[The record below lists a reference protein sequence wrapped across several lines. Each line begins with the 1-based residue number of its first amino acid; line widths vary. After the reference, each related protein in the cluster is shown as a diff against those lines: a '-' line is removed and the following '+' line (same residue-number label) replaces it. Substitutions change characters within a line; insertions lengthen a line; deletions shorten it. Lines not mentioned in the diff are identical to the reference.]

1 MQNVDTGAT
10 QPADEM
16 DFAEHA
22 NTYRHFLSGAKY
34 GTVIIGALL
43 VAMAAG
49 LVGPFGFI
57 SSLIIFILI
66 SAIGLY
72 ILR

>member
-1 MQNVDTGAT
+1 MQNVDTGSA
-10 QPADEM
+10 QPADEV

-22 NTYRHFLSGAKY
+22 NTYKQFLNGAKY
-34 GTVIIGALL
+34 GAALVVALL

-66 SAIGLY
+66 SAIGIY

>member
-1 MQNVDTGAT
+1 MQNVETS

-16 DFAEHA
+16 DYAEHA
-22 NTYRHFLSGAKY
+22 NTYKLFLSGAKY

>member
-10 QPADEM
+10 KPADEM
-16 DFAEHA
+16 DYAEHA
-22 NTYRHFLSGAKY
+22 NTYKLFLNGAKY

>member
-1 MQNVDTGAT
+1 MRNAETNAT
-10 QPADEM
+10 QPADEV
-16 DFAEHA
+16 DYAEHA
-22 NTYRHFLSGAKY
+22 NTYKLFLSGAKY
-34 GTVIIGALL
+34 GTVLVAALL

-49 LVGPFGFI
+49 LVGPFGFV

-66 SAIGLY
+66 SAIGIY